1 MVPFNKFYLID
12 ILYFGEASFSC
23 FPLVVHVS
31 FNCMSIFKI
40 VDLKFLSSK
49 PNVWHSSGS
58 VFIVFEWVIISYFF
72 GYFVFFVVVVKQ
84 TFRIL

>member
-1 MVPFNKFYLID
+1 
-12 ILYFGEASFSC
+12 
-23 FPLVVHVS
+23 
-31 FNCMSIFKI
+31 MSIFKI

-58 VFIVFEWVIISYFF
+58 IFIVFEWVIISYFF
-72 GYFVFFVVVVKQ
+72 GYFVFFVVAVKQ